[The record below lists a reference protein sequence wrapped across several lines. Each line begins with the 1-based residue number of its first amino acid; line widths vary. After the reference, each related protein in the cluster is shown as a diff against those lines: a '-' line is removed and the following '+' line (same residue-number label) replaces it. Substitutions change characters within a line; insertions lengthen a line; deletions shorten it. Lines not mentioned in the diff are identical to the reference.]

1 MREVGELDRPA
12 PISST
17 RKVACFLPLAVQVLQ
32 ELESESC
39 ELFRQRARVE
49 AGYQRLAKAQ
59 FARRCSVVGGS
70 FFDSVPTGGDC
81 YLLKFVILDWDDE
94 RAAQILR
101 NVRTAMIDDG
111 RILLLEFVI
120 PPGNEHHQSKLMD
133 LSMLVF
139 TEGGRVRTEA
149 EHRRLL
155 QSAGCDLTRVIPT
168 QSTIA
173 ILEAAS
179 A

>member
-1 MREVGELDRPA
+1 MTEPEV
-12 PISST
+12 
-17 RKVACFLPLAVQVLQ
+17 
-32 ELESESC
+32 
-39 ELFRQRARVE
+39 
-49 AGYQRLAKAQ
+49 
-59 FARRCSVVGGS
+59 ARRCSVVGGS